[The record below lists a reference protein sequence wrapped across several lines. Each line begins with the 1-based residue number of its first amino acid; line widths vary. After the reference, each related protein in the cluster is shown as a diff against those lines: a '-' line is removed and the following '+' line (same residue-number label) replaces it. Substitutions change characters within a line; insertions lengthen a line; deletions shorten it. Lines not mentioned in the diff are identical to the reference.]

1 MPPPDM
7 PLLDTARLEL
17 SHVNAFYD
25 DAQVLFDI
33 DLVVEPKEI
42 IAIIGANGAGKT
54 TVLRT
59 ISGLLKPRDGVVRY
73 GGKTLSAAAPWSV
86 VSQGIAHVPE
96 GRRLFK
102 QMSVQ
107 ENLLMGAYH
116 RKNASDAEVDLD
128 RVFTLFP
135 RLAER
140 RYQLAG
146 TMSGGEQQM
155 AAIGRALMARPRL
168 LLLDEPSLGLAPKIV
183 ETVFETI
190 REINKNGV
198 GIVLVEQNAELALG
212 TARRAYLMENGRIV
226 KSGDS
231 TALMNNDAVREAY
244 LGL

>member
-1 MPPPDM
+1 MP
-7 PLLDTARLEL
+7 RLEL
-17 SHVNAFYD
+17 NHLSAFYG
-25 DAQVLFDI
+25 DAQALFDI
-33 DLVVEPKEI
+33 NLVLEAGEI

-54 TVLRT
+54 TILRT
-59 ISGLLKPRDGVVRY
+59 VSGLVKPR
-73 GGKTLSAAAPWSV
+73 GGSIQYEGKDLSTSDPWSV
-86 VSQGIAHVPE
+86 VSMGIAHVPE

-116 RKNASDAEVDLD
+116 RKNGAHAKTDLD

-140 RYQLAG
+140 RDQLAG

-190 REINKNGV
+190 RGINREGV
-198 GIVLVEQNAELALG
+198 GIILVEQSAQLALE
-212 TARRAYLMENGRIV
+212 TAQRAYLMENGRIV
-226 KSGDS
+226 KSGHS
-231 TALMNNDAVREAY
+231 TALMNDDAVREAY

>member
-1 MPPPDM
+1 MS
-7 PLLDTARLEL
+7 RLEL
-17 SHVNAFYD
+17 SRVSAFYG
-25 DAQVLFDI
+25 DAQALFDI
-33 DLVVEPKEI
+33 NLVVEPGGI

-54 TVLRT
+54 TVLRA
-59 ISGLLKPRDGVVRY
+59 ISGLVKPREGSIRY
-73 GGKTLSAAAPWSV
+73 DDRDLASSNPWTV
-86 VSQGIAHVPE
+86 VSMGIAHVPE
-96 GRRLFK
+96 GRRLFR

-116 RKNASDAEVDLD
+116 RNKAADSKVDLE
-128 RVFTLFP
+128 RVYTLFP

-140 RYQLAG
+140 REQLAG

-190 REINKNGV
+190 RRINREGV
-198 GIVLVEQNAELALG
+198 GIVLVEQNAQLALE
-212 TARRAYLMENGRIV
+212 TAQRAYLMENGRIV

-231 TALMNNDAVREAY
+231 PTLMNDDAVREAY

>member
-1 MPPPDM
+1 MPQ
-7 PLLDTARLEL
+7 LEL
-17 SHVNAFYD
+17 SHVSAFYG
-25 DAQVLFDI
+25 DAQALFDI
-33 DLVVEPKEI
+33 DLLLEPGEI
-42 IAIIGANGAGKT
+42 VAIIGANGAGKT

-59 ISGLLKPRDGVVRY
+59 VSGLVKPRDGSIRY
-73 GGKTLSAAAPWSV
+73 EGKDISASDPWSV
-86 VSQGIAHVPE
+86 VSMGIAHVPE

-116 RKNASDAEVDLD
+116 RRNAADAKSDLD

-140 RYQLAG
+140 REQLAG

-190 REINKNGV
+190 RKINREGV
-198 GIVLVEQNAELALG
+198 GIVLVEQSAQLALE
-212 TARRAYLMENGRIV
+212 TAQRAYLMENGRIV
-226 KSGDS
+226 KSGHS
-231 TALMNNDAVREAY
+231 TALMNDDAVREAY